1 MDGQE
6 DHGPGLLKYEISW
19 WEWFASAPL
28 TDGYPVQI
36 DYRKIFKNTVMIMA
50 LVKSIRKAPTMG
62 TAKKARGAFP

>member
-6 DHGPGLLKYEISW
+6 DYRPGLLKYEISW
-19 WEWFASAPL
+19 CESLASARL

-36 DYRKIFKNTVMIMA
+36 DYRKIFRNTVMIMA
-50 LVKSIRKAPTMG
+50 LVKSTRKAPTMG